1 MANISAKQVVA
12 LREKT
17 GVGMMKCK
25 EALVKTDGDM
35 EQAIK
40 LLREQGLAA
49 AVKKASRIAAEGAV
63 AVYNKDGV
71 AVLVEVNSETDF
83 VAKNEKF
90 LTFANNIAS
99 IAAAQA
105 PADIDALLA
114 CKYVDSDLTV
124 EDMRKEMILVIGE
137 NINIRRFERVE
148 GNVYTYNHGN
158 GKIGVIVK
166 FNEPV
171 DPVVGKNVC
180 MQVASMNPRFISRTD
195 VPQAE
200 LDSEREIASV
210 QLKNDPKNAN
220 KPENIFAKMIEGK
233 LGKFYSANCLDDQ
246 EFILDSNLTV
256 AKFIA
261 SKHPSAKVEYF
272 VRYEKGEGIQKR
284 EDNFAE
290 EVAKMSK

>member
-1 MANISAKQVVA
+1 MANISAKQVQA

-71 AVLVEVNSETDF
+71 AALAEINSETDF

-90 LTFANNIAS
+90 LAFANNV
-99 IAAAQA
+99 AAIVANEA
-105 PADIDALLA
+105 PADMDALLA
-114 CKYVDSDLTV
+114 CKYVDSELTV

-148 GNVYTYNHGN
+148 GSVYTYNHGN

-166 FNEPV
+166 FNEDV

-180 MQVASMNPRFISRTD
+180 MQVASMSPRFIGKSD
-195 VPQAE
+195 VPESE
-200 LDSEREIASV
+200 LDNEREIVSV

-220 KPENIFAKMIEGK
+220 KPENIFAKMVEGK
-233 LGKFYSANCLDDQ
+233 LGKFYSANCLEEQ
-246 EFILDSNLTV
+246 EFILDSSLTV
-256 AKFIA
+256 GKFISA
-261 SKHPSAKVEYF
+261 SKPTAKVEYF
-272 VRYEKGEGIQKR
+272 VRFERGEGIQKR